1 VPELSRM
8 LAASTER
15 SIAIVLLAIV
25 VVGWAIYVFVNIRQ
39 AKAEIGS
46 EIELAPNRG
55 NMPDDTEL
63 EGSRLEKVQAFGVL
77 MLLIMALVLPIYWML
92 EGGRR
97 SGAETSFSE
106 AAVSRGAAV
115 AAAAECTDCHGAD
128 LGGARFAPVVLDI
141 GHQFAD
147 KESFIINTTWEAPSL
162 DDVFTR
168 FDTDAE
174 TLDEVSEVR
183 QIIVYGRG
191 VMPAWGLEGGG
202 PYNDQQIDDLVAWL
216 WANRIGADQDAAEA
230 ADDEITREIFGQMLE
245 GDDEAVDIV
254 VDAAVDALDAL
265 DPINEEAHARATAR
279 FEAAKA
285 SDEYAGASDGKILF
299 DLHCARCH
307 TPRWPGRGSAQLPNN
322 GGTVEVLP
330 GPDGAGRY
338 GPALNSVSLER
349 LFPDIED
356 HISFVSE
363 GAADNVAFGEF
374 ARLGNYGMPGFKRV
388 LTPDDIRKIVEY
400 ERGLDP
406 QSPTAVGFDL
416 LHEAGDDQ

>member
-1 VPELSRM
+1 M

-15 SIAIVLLAIV
+15 SIAIVLLAVV

-39 AKAEIGS
+39 AKAETGS

-55 NMPDDTEL
+55 NLPDDEEL
-63 EGSRLEKVQAFGVL
+63 EGRRLEKTQAFGVL
-77 MLLIMALVLPIYWML
+77 MLLIMALVLPVYWML

-106 AAVSRGAAV
+106 AAVNRGAAV

-141 GHQFAD
+141 GHQFSD
-147 KESFIINTTWEAPSL
+147 RESFIVNTTWEAPSL

-174 TLDEVSEVR
+174 TLDEVAEVR
-183 QIIVYGRG
+183 QILVYGRG

-216 WANRIGADQDAAEA
+216 WANRITDAEA
-230 ADDEITREIFGQMLE
+230 Q
-245 GDDEAVDIV
+245 
-254 VDAAVDALDAL
+254 
-265 DPINEEAHARATAR
+265 ARAAAR
-279 FEAAKA
+279 YDAEFAAQR
-285 SDEYAGASDGKILF
+285 ETNPGVTQGEVLF

-307 TPRWPGRGSAQLPNN
+307 TPRWPGRGTAQLPNN
-322 GGTVEVLP
+322 GGTVDVLP

-338 GPALNSVSLER
+338 GPALNSVSLRR
-349 LFPDIED
+349 LFPDMAD
-356 HISFVSE
+356 HVSFISD
-363 GAADNVAFGEF
+363 GAADNVAYGQF
-374 ARLGNYGMPGFKRV
+374 ARLGNYGMPGFGRV
-388 LTPDDIRKIVEY
+388 LDESEIRAIAAY
-400 ERGLDP
+400 ERNLDP
-406 QSPTAVGFDL
+406 QRQAAVGFDL

>member
-1 VPELSRM
+1 MPELSHM
-8 LAASTER
+8 LAVSTER

-39 AKAEIGS
+39 AKAEAGS

-55 NMPDDTEL
+55 NLPDDEEL
-63 EGSRLEKVQAFGVL
+63 EGRRLEKVQAFGVL
-77 MLLIMALVLPIYWML
+77 MLLIMALVLPVYWML

-106 AAVSRGAAV
+106 AAVSRGEAV
-115 AAAAECTDCHGAD
+115 ATSAECTDCHGAD

-141 GHQFAD
+141 GHQFSD
-147 KESFIINTTWEAPSL
+147 KESFLINTTWEAPSL

-183 QIIVYGRG
+183 QILVYGRG

-216 WANRIGADQDAAEA
+216 WDNRISD
-230 ADDEITREIFGQMLE
+230 
-245 GDDEAVDIV
+245 
-254 VDAAVDALDAL
+254 
-265 DPINEEAHARATAR
+265 EEAQARAAAR
-279 FEAAKA
+279 YETEFAAQRETNPA
-285 SDEYAGASDGKILF
+285 VTEGEVLF

-307 TPRWPGRGSAQLPNN
+307 TPRWPGRGGAQLPNN
-322 GGTVEVLP
+322 GGTIEVLP

-338 GPALNSVSLER
+338 GPALNSVSLRR
-349 LFPDIED
+349 LFPDMAD
-356 HISFVSE
+356 HVSFITD
-363 GAADNVAFGEF
+363 GAADNVPYGQF
-374 ARLGNYGMPGFKRV
+374 ARLGNYGMPGFGRV
-388 LTPDDIRKIVEY
+388 LSEREIRAIAAY
-400 ERGLDP
+400 ERSLDP
-406 QSPTAVGFDL
+406 QRQAAVGFDR
-416 LHEAGDDQ
+416 LHEAGDDE

>member
-1 VPELSRM
+1 M

-25 VVGWAIYVFVNIRQ
+25 VIGWAIYVFVNIRQ
-39 AKAEIGS
+39 AKAEAGS

-55 NMPDDTEL
+55 NLPDDEEL
-63 EGSRLEKVQAFGVL
+63 EGRRLEKVQAFGVL

-106 AAVSRGAAV
+106 AAVSRGESV
-115 AAAAECTDCHGAD
+115 ATAAECTDCHGAD

-147 KESFIINTTWEAPSL
+147 MESFVINTTWEAPSL

-191 VMPAWGLEGGG
+191 VMPAWGLDGGG

-216 WANRIGADQDAAEA
+216 WANRI
-230 ADDEITREIFGQMLE
+230 DDE
-245 GDDEAVDIV
+245 EAQ
-254 VDAAVDALDAL
+254 
-265 DPINEEAHARATAR
+265 ARAAARKTTAMTADPDR
-279 FEAAKA
+279 SEG
-285 SDEYAGASDGKILF
+285 EILF

-307 TPRWPGRGSAQLPNN
+307 TPRWPGRGTAQLPNN

-330 GPDGAGRY
+330 GPSGAGRY
-338 GPALNSVSLER
+338 GPPLNSVSLER
-349 LFPDIED
+349 LFPEIEA
-356 HISFVSE
+356 HITFISN

-374 ARLGNYGMPGFKRV
+374 ARLGNYGMPGFGRV
-388 LTPDDIRKIVEY
+388 LTPDEIRAIAEY
-400 ERGLDP
+400 ERSLDP
-406 QSPTAVGFDL
+406 QSQTAVGFDL
-416 LHEAGDDQ
+416 LHEAGDDR

>member
-1 VPELSRM
+1 MPELSRM

-15 SIAIVLLAIV
+15 SIAIVFLAIV

-39 AKAEIGS
+39 AKAEVGS

-55 NMPDDTEL
+55 NMPDDEEL
-63 EGSRLEKVQAFGVL
+63 EGRRLEKVQAFGVL

-97 SGAETSFSE
+97 SGAETSFSQ

-141 GHQFAD
+141 GHQFSD

-191 VMPAWGLEGGG
+191 VMPAWGLDGGG

-216 WANRIGADQDAAEA
+216 WDARIGKDDEVEEGVVINAEA
-230 ADDEITREIFGQMLE
+230 
-245 GDDEAVDIV
+245 
-254 VDAAVDALDAL
+254 
-265 DPINEEAHARATAR
+265 NARATAR

-307 TPRWPGRGSAQLPNN
+307 TPRWPGRGPAKLPNN
-322 GGTVEVLP
+322 GGTVMVEP

-349 LFPDIED
+349 LFPDIEA

-374 ARLGNYGMPGFKRV
+374 ARLGNYGMPGFKKV
-388 LTPDDIRKIVEY
+388 LIPDEIRKIVEY

-406 QSPTAVGFDL
+406 ESQTAVGFE
-416 LHEAGDDQ
+416 LHEPGDDE

>member
-1 VPELSRM
+1 M

-25 VVGWAIYVFVNIRQ
+25 VIGWAIYVFVNIRQ
-39 AKAEIGS
+39 AKAEAGS

-55 NMPDDTEL
+55 NLPDDEEL
-63 EGSRLEKVQAFGVL
+63 EGRRLEKVQAFGVL

-106 AAVSRGAAV
+106 AAVSRGESV
-115 AAAAECTDCHGAD
+115 ATAAECTDCHGAD

-147 KESFIINTTWEAPSL
+147 MESFIINTTWEAPSL

-191 VMPAWGLEGGG
+191 VMPAWGLDGGG

-216 WANRIGADQDAAEA
+216 WDARIGKDDEVEEGVVINAEA
-230 ADDEITREIFGQMLE
+230 
-245 GDDEAVDIV
+245 
-254 VDAAVDALDAL
+254 
-265 DPINEEAHARATAR
+265 NARATAR

-307 TPRWPGRGSAQLPNN
+307 TPRWPGRGPAKLPNN
-322 GGTVEVLP
+322 GGTVMVEP

-349 LFPDIED
+349 LFPDIEA

-374 ARLGNYGMPGFKRV
+374 ARLGNYGMPGFKKV
-388 LTPDDIRKIVEY
+388 LIPDEIRKIVEY

-406 QSPTAVGFDL
+406 ESQTAVGFE
-416 LHEAGDDQ
+416 LHEPGDDE

>member
-1 VPELSRM
+1 MPELSHM

-39 AKAEIGS
+39 AKAEAGS

-55 NMPDDTEL
+55 NLPDDEEL
-63 EGSRLEKVQAFGVL
+63 EGRRLEKVQAFGVL
-77 MLLIMALVLPIYWML
+77 MLLIMALVLPVYWML

-106 AAVSRGAAV
+106 AAVIRGEAV
-115 AAAAECTDCHGAD
+115 ATDAECTDCHGAD

-141 GHQFAD
+141 GHQFSD
-147 KESFIINTTWEAPSL
+147 KGSFVINTTWEAPSL

-174 TLDEVSEVR
+174 TLDEVTEVR
-183 QIIVYGRG
+183 QILVYGRG

-216 WANRIGADQDAAEA
+216 WDNRIDQ
-230 ADDEITREIFGQMLE
+230 
-245 GDDEAVDIV
+245 GDDNNTE
-254 VDAAVDALDAL
+254 
-265 DPINEEAHARATAR
+265 ARARAQAR
-279 FEAAKA
+279 YEA
-285 SDEYAGASDGKILF
+285 EYAAQLAENSSVTQGEVLF

-307 TPRWPGRGSAQLPNN
+307 TPRWPGRGPAQLPNN

-338 GPALNSVSLER
+338 GPALNSVSLRR
-349 LFPDIED
+349 LFPEFED
-356 HISFVSE
+356 HVSFITD
-363 GAADNVAFGEF
+363 GAADNVPYGQF
-374 ARLGNYGMPGFKRV
+374 ARLGNYGMPGFGKV
-388 LTPDDIRKIVEY
+388 LDEAEIRAIAAY
-400 ERGLDP
+400 ERSLDP
-406 QSPTAVGFDL
+406 QRQVEVGFEE
-416 LHEAGDDQ
+416 LHEPGDEE

>member
-1 VPELSRM
+1 MPELSRM
-8 LAASTER
+8 LAAGTER

-147 KESFIINTTWEAPSL
+147 KESFIINTTWEGPSL

-216 WANRIGADQDAAEA
+216 WDARIGKEAEA
-230 ADDEITREIFGQMLE
+230 NAEE
-245 GDDEAVDIV
+245 GV
-254 VDAAVDALDAL
+254 VINPDA
-265 DPINEEAHARATAR
+265 NARATAR

-307 TPRWPGRGSAQLPNN
+307 TPRWPGRGTARLPNN
-322 GGTVEVLP
+322 GGTVLVKP

-338 GPALNSVSLER
+338 GPALNRVSLER

-363 GAADNVAFGEF
+363 GAADDVAYGEF
-374 ARLGNYGMPGFKRV
+374 ARLGNYGMPGFKKV

-406 QSPTAVGFDL
+406 QSQTAVGFDL
-416 LHEAGDDQ
+416 LHEAGDDE

>member
-1 VPELSRM
+1 M

-55 NMPDDTEL
+55 NMPDDEEL

-106 AAVSRGAAV
+106 AAVSRGEAV

-191 VMPAWGLEGGG
+191 VMPAWGLDGGG

-216 WANRIGADQDAAEA
+216 WDARIGKEAEA
-230 ADDEITREIFGQMLE
+230 NAEE
-245 GDDEAVDIV
+245 GV
-254 VDAAVDALDAL
+254 VINPDA
-265 DPINEEAHARATAR
+265 NARATAR
-279 FEAAKA
+279 FEAARA
-285 SDEYAGASDGKILF
+285 SDVYAEASDGKILF

-322 GGTVEVLP
+322 GGTVAVLP

-374 ARLGNYGMPGFKRV
+374 ARLGNYGMPGFKKV
-388 LTPDDIRKIVEY
+388 LSEDDIRKIVEY

-406 QSPTAVGFDL
+406 QSQTAVGFDL
-416 LHEAGDDQ
+416 LHEAGDDE

>member
-1 VPELSRM
+1 M

-15 SIAIVLLAIV
+15 SIAIVLLAVV

-55 NMPDDTEL
+55 NMPDDEEL

-141 GHQFAD
+141 GHQFSD

-216 WANRIGADQDAAEA
+216 WDARIGKEAEA
-230 ADDEITREIFGQMLE
+230 NAEE
-245 GDDEAVDIV
+245 GV
-254 VDAAVDALDAL
+254 VINPDA
-265 DPINEEAHARATAR
+265 NARATAR
-279 FEAAKA
+279 FEAARA
-285 SDEYAGASDGKILF
+285 SDVYAEASDGKILF

-363 GAADNVAFGEF
+363 GAADDVAFGEF
-374 ARLGNYGMPGFKRV
+374 ARLGNYGMPGFKKV

-406 QSPTAVGFDL
+406 QSQTAVGFDL

>member
-1 VPELSRM
+1 M

-15 SIAIVLLAIV
+15 SVAIVLLAIV

-39 AKAEIGS
+39 AKAEAGS

-55 NMPDDTEL
+55 NLPDDEEL
-63 EGSRLEKVQAFGVL
+63 EGRRLEKVQAFGVL
-77 MLLIMALVLPIYWML
+77 MLLIMALVLPVYWML

-97 SGAETSFSE
+97 SGAETSFSA
-106 AAVSRGAAV
+106 AAVSRGEAV
-115 AAAAECTDCHGAD
+115 AVAAECTDCHGAD

-141 GHQFAD
+141 GHQFSD
-147 KESFIINTTWEAPSL
+147 KGSFIINTTWEAPSL

-174 TLDEVSEVR
+174 TLDEVTEVR
-183 QIIVYGRG
+183 QILVYGRG

-216 WANRIGADQDAAEA
+216 WDNRIDKE
-230 ADDEITREIFGQMLE
+230 DDNNTE
-245 GDDEAVDIV
+245 
-254 VDAAVDALDAL
+254 
-265 DPINEEAHARATAR
+265 ARAR
-279 FEAAKA
+279 AKA
-285 SDEYAGASDGKILF
+285 RYETELAAQLAENSSVTQGEVLF

-338 GPALNSVSLER
+338 GPALNSVSLRR
-349 LFPDIED
+349 LFPQFED
-356 HISFVSE
+356 HVSFITD
-363 GAADNVAFGEF
+363 GAADNVPFGQF
-374 ARLGNYGMPGFKRV
+374 ARLGNYGMPGFGKV
-388 LTPDDIRKIVEY
+388 LDEHEIRAIAAY
-400 ERGLDP
+400 ERSLDP
-406 QSPTAVGFDL
+406 QSQAGVGFEE
-416 LHEAGDDQ
+416 LHEPGDDE

>member
-1 VPELSRM
+1 MPELSGM
-8 LAASTER
+8 LAVSTER
-15 SIAIVLLAIV
+15 SIAIVLLAMVI
-25 VVGWAIYVFVNIRQ
+25 VGWAIYVFVNIRQ
-39 AKAEIGS
+39 AKAEAGS

-55 NMPDDTEL
+55 NLPDDEEL
-63 EGSRLEKVQAFGVL
+63 EGRRLEKVQAFGVL
-77 MLLIMALVLPIYWML
+77 MLLIMALVLPVYWML

-106 AAVSRGAAV
+106 AAVRRGAAV

-141 GHQFAD
+141 GHQFSD
-147 KESFIINTTWEAPSL
+147 KESFVINTTWEAPSL

-174 TLDEVSEVR
+174 TLDEVTEVR
-183 QIIVYGRG
+183 QILVYGRG

-216 WANRIGADQDAAEA
+216 WANRIGQDE
-230 ADDEITREIFGQMLE
+230 ADDE
-245 GDDEAVDIV
+245 DDNPIVEA
-254 VDAAVDALDAL
+254 
-265 DPINEEAHARATAR
+265 AHARATTRLQSAR
-279 FEAAKA
+279 A
-285 SDEYAGASDGKILF
+285 SEEYAGAPDGKILF

-307 TPRWPGRGSAQLPNN
+307 TPRWPGRGTAQLPNN
-322 GGTVEVLP
+322 GGTVMVEP

-363 GAADNVAFGEF
+363 GAADNVPFGQF

-388 LTPDDIRKIVEY
+388 LTEEDIRKIVEY

-406 QSPTAVGFDL
+406 QEQAAVGFDL
-416 LHEAGDDQ
+416 LHEAGDSQ

>member
-1 VPELSRM
+1 MSGPGALQL

-15 SIAIVLLAIV
+15 SIAIVLMAIV

-39 AKAEIGS
+39 AQAEVGS

-55 NMPDDTEL
+55 RMPDDEEL
-63 EGSRLEKVQAFGVL
+63 EGRRLEKVQAFGVL

-97 SGAETSFSE
+97 SGAVTSFSE
-106 AAVSRGAAV
+106 AAVSRGEVV
-115 AAAAECTDCHGAD
+115 AAAAACTDCHGAD

-141 GHQFAD
+141 GHQFSD
-147 KESFIINTTWEAPSL
+147 KDSFNINTTWEAPSL

-216 WANRIGADQDAAEA
+216 WDARIGKEDE
-230 ADDEITREIFGQMLE
+230 ADDED
-245 GDDEAVDIV
+245 DDE
-254 VDAAVDALDAL
+254 
-265 DPINEEAHARATAR
+265 INEAANARVTAR
-279 FEAAKA
+279 FEAARA
-285 SDEYAGASDGKILF
+285 SEEYEGASDGKILF

-307 TPRWPGRGSAQLPNN
+307 TPRWPGRGPAQLPNN
-322 GGTVEVLP
+322 GGTVMVEP
-330 GPDGAGRY
+330 GPAGAGRY
-338 GPALNSVSLER
+338 GPALNGVSLER
-349 LFPDIED
+349 LFPDIEE
-356 HISFVSE
+356 HVSFISD
-363 GAADNVAFGEF
+363 GAADNVPYGEF
-374 ARLGNYGMPGFKRV
+374 ARLGNYGMPGFKKV
-388 LTPDDIRKIVEY
+388 LDEEDIRKIVEY
-400 ERGLDP
+400 ERSLDP
-406 QSPTAVGFDL
+406 ESQTAVGFDL
-416 LHEAGDDQ
+416 LHEAGDDE

>member
-1 VPELSRM
+1 M

-39 AKAEIGS
+39 SKAEIGS

-55 NMPDDTEL
+55 NMPDDEEL

-147 KESFIINTTWEAPSL
+147 KESFIIHTTWEAPSL

-216 WANRIGADQDAAEA
+216 WDSRIGKEAEA
-230 ADDEITREIFGQMLE
+230 NAEE
-245 GDDEAVDIV
+245 GV
-254 VDAAVDALDAL
+254 VINPDA
-265 DPINEEAHARATAR
+265 NARATAR
-279 FEAAKA
+279 FEAARA
-285 SDEYAGASDGKILF
+285 SDVYAEASDGKILF

-322 GGTVEVLP
+322 GGTVSVLP

-374 ARLGNYGMPGFKRV
+374 ARLGNYGMPGFKKA

-406 QSPTAVGFDL
+406 QSQTAVGFDL
-416 LHEAGDDQ
+416 LHEAGDDE

>member
-1 VPELSRM
+1 M
-8 LAASTER
+8 LAVSTER

-25 VVGWAIYVFVNIRQ
+25 IIGWAIYVFVNIRQ
-39 AKAEIGS
+39 AKSEAGS

-55 NMPDDTEL
+55 RLPDDEEL
-63 EGSRLEKVQAFGVL
+63 EGRRLEKVQAFGVL
-77 MLLIMALVLPIYWML
+77 MLLIMALVLPVYWML

-106 AAVSRGAAV
+106 AAVRRGEAV
-115 AAAAECTDCHGAD
+115 ATAAECTDCHGAD

-141 GHQFAD
+141 GHQFSD
-147 KESFIINTTWEAPSL
+147 KDSFIVNTTWEAPSL

-174 TLDEVSEVR
+174 TLDEVTEVR
-183 QIIVYGRG
+183 QILVYGRG
-191 VMPAWGLEGGG
+191 VMPSWGLEGGG

-216 WANRIGADQDAAEA
+216 WANQIGAAQDEA
-230 ADDEITREIFGQMLE
+230 DA
-245 GDDEAVDIV
+245 GDDSP
-254 VDAAVDALDAL
+254 L
-265 DPINEEAHARATAR
+265 NEEAHARATTR
-279 FEAAKA
+279 FEAARA
-285 SDEYAGASDGKILF
+285 SEEYAGASDGKILF

-307 TPRWPGRGSAQLPNN
+307 TPRWPGRGTAQLPNN
-322 GGTVEVLP
+322 GGTVMVEP

-356 HISFVSE
+356 HVKFVSD
-363 GAADNVAFGEF
+363 GAADNVSFGQF

-388 LTPDDIRKIVEY
+388 LTEADIRKIVEY
-400 ERGLDP
+400 ERSLDP
-406 QSPTAVGFDL
+406 QEQAAVGFDL
-416 LHEAGDDQ
+416 LHEAGDSQ